1 MRSFLEIDI
10 MKSSFMKK
18 LFLVIFVF
26 IGFQPIFAQKIES
39 KPNPPM
45 AVNDFGN
52 FLESFQRQALE
63 QKLRNYNDSTSSAI
77 VIITVPDLQG
87 YDIAEVALKY
97 LRDWGIGV
105 QGKNN
110 GVVILVSKAERKARI
125 ETGYGMEG
133 VLPDILAKQIID
145 QRMVPFF
152 KNNDYYA
159 GFDNAVD
166 AIIEAA
172 AGEYKA
178 DPKQAKGKPSV
189 GSIILLVVIFII
201 IIFIFSGK
209 GGGGGGSYMSRKG
222 SRSFMDALPWFLMG
236 SMLGGGG
243 RGGGFGGGRGGGFGG
258 GGFGGGG
265 FGGFGGGG
273 GGGGGASGGW

>member
-1 MRSFLEIDI
+1 MTSRNSLL
-10 MKSSFMKK
+10 MKK
-18 LFLVIFVF
+18 FLLLLFLF
-26 IGFQPIFAQKIES
+26 GFLLFGIQPVFAQKIE
-39 KPNPPM
+39 PRPQPPM

-52 FLESFQRQALE
+52 MLAPFQRQALE
-63 QKLRNYNDSTSSAI
+63 EKLRNYNDSTSSAI
-77 VIITVPDLQG
+77 VIVTVPDLQG
-87 YDIAEVALKY
+87 YDIAEVSLKY

-105 QGKNN
+105 KGKNN
-110 GVVILVSKAERKARI
+110 GVLILVSKADHKARI

-145 QRMVPFF
+145 ERMIPFF

-166 AIIEAA
+166 AIIQAA

-178 DPKQAKGKPSV
+178 DPKAQKTGKPSI
-189 GSIILLVVIFII
+189 GTIILLAVIFFII
-201 IIFIFSGK
+201 IALFSGR
-209 GGGGGGSYMSRKG
+209 GGGGGSYMSRKG
-222 SRSFMDALPWFLMG
+222 SKSFLGGALPWFLLG
-236 SMLGGGG
+236 NMLGGGG
-243 RGGGFGGGRGGGFGG
+243 RGGGGFGGGGG

>member
-1 MRSFLEIDI
+1 
-10 MKSSFMKK
+10 MKK
-18 LFLVIFVF
+18 FLLLFFL
-26 IGFQPIFAQKIES
+26 FAGLQAAYSQKIEP
-39 KPNPPM
+39 KPVPPV

-52 FLESFQRQALE
+52 MLEPFQRQALE
-63 QKLRNYNDSTSSAI
+63 QKIRNYNDSTSSAI

-97 LRDWGIGV
+97 LRDWGIGTKE
-105 QGKNN
+105 KNN
-110 GVVILVSKAERKARI
+110 GVLILVSKADRKARI

-145 QRMVPFF
+145 DRMIPFF
-152 KNNDYYA
+152 KQNDYYR
-159 GFDNAVD
+159 GFDNTVD
-166 AIIEAA
+166 AIIQAA

-178 DPKQAKGKPSV
+178 DPAKQKSGSPSIGTIV
-189 GSIILLVVIFII
+189 LLVVIFII
-201 IIFIFSGK
+201 ILKLFS
-209 GGGGGGSYMSRKG
+209 GGGGSGGSYTSSKG
-222 SRSFMDALPWFLMG
+222 SKDFLGGLPWFLLG

-243 RGGGFGGGRGGGFGG
+243 RGGGGGFGG
-258 GGFGGGG
+258 GGFGGGGGG

>member
-1 MRSFLEIDI
+1 MKNIFL
-10 MKSSFMKK
+10 
-18 LFLVIFVF
+18 LFFLF
-26 IGFQPIFAQKIES
+26 GFQSLFAQKIES
-39 KPNPPM
+39 MPQPPM

-52 FLESFQRQALE
+52 LLEPFQRQALE

-105 QGKNN
+105 KGKNN
-110 GVVILVSKAERKARI
+110 GVLILVSKAEHKARI

-145 QRMVPFF
+145 QRMIPYF
-152 KNNDYYA
+152 KNDDYYG

-166 AIIEAA
+166 AIIQAA

-178 DPKQAKGKPSV
+178 DPKAAKSGKPSIGTILILV
-189 GSIILLVVIFII
+189 IIFVII
-201 IIFIFSGK
+201 ISLFSG

-222 SRSFMDALPWFLMG
+222 SKSFMGGLPWFLLG
-236 SMLGGGG
+236 SMMG
-243 RGGGFGGGRGGGFGG
+243 GGGRGGGFGG
-258 GGFGGGG
+258 GGFGGGGFGGGGGG